1 MNRVEV
7 VKWFK
12 DPILLQKLYIL
23 AKKAN
28 FARVRSARGW
38 GLAYQASSID
48 LTHQSHTLDPALK
61 ACGARRAATI
71 QLLLND
77 KKHSKASLSIQK
89 AYKAYQKRIIIVKS
103 VLKASQSVQK
113 CSKVYKSLHKCSIAF

>member
-23 AKKAN
+23 AKRAN

-48 LTHQSHTLDPALK
+48 LPHQSHTLDPALK
-61 ACGARRAATI
+61 ASRARRTPAI
-71 QLLLND
+71 RLLVND
-77 KKHSKASLSIQK
+77 FISLPKDAETMHFVAEFYVNFS
-89 AYKAYQKRIIIVKS
+89 
-103 VLKASQSVQK
+103 
-113 CSKVYKSLHKCSIAF
+113 